1 MKYETV
7 KGRLDEAADTQ
18 GKYKELEAQYIAL
31 AALVKDSDTST
42 AVQVR
47 IYYGQASLDRR
58 A

>member
-31 AALVKDSDTST
+31 AALVKDLDTST

-47 IYYGQASLDRR
+47 IYHGQASIDY
-58 A
+58 